1 MKFPVVI
8 HKEDDSD
15 YGVIF
20 PDLAGCYSAGE
31 TFEEALNMAQEA
43 AELHLEGYLEEGI
56 DIPEPAAV
64 DTYIANKLYR
74 GGVWAFVD
82 VDLAKLSGKSR
93 RINITMPERLLATI
107 DTYVEKQG
115 ARRSSF
121 LAEAA
126 VSYMAEHP
134 AGQQTLR

>member
-64 DTYIANKLYR
+64 A
-74 GGVWAFVD
+74 
-82 VDLAKLSGKSR
+82 S
-93 RINITMPERLLATI
+93 
-107 DTYVEKQG
+107 
-115 ARRSSF
+115 
-121 LAEAA
+121 
-126 VSYMAEHP
+126 
-134 AGQQTLR
+134 